1 MRRGRHRPFG
11 SPVRYSNRRIILVV
25 ADYDFPDDLR
35 DAQLRLHQA
44 RSAYRALCRELP
56 WSVEPAG
63 GWTGEEGHYSSYR
76 REFPESPGWSEE
88 QRAEEARLRELVLTL
103 SIEVST
109 HPYWAALTGPDVV
122 KARMAL
128 KHAEHVGAESVGAA
142 PARADDTVAASG
154 SGRDGTGHEAA
165 GDGTGHEA
173 GGDGVGREAGG
184 DGSGR
189 EAGGDG
195 AGRDGTA
202 QDSAGD
208 GSGGAPPMSSA
219 AA

>member
-1 MRRGRHRPFG
+1 M
-11 SPVRYSNRRIILVV
+11 
-25 ADYDFPDDLR
+25 AEYDFPDDLR

-44 RSAYRALCRELP
+44 RSAYRALCRDLP
-56 WSVEPAG
+56 WSVEPAE

-76 REFPESPGWSEE
+76 REFPESPGWGEE

-109 HPYWAALTGPDVV
+109 HPYWAALAGPDVV

-128 KHAEHVGAESVGAA
+128 KHAEHAGAEDVGAA
-142 PARADDTVAASG
+142 PARADETVAAGGSGGGG
-154 SGRDGTGHEAA
+154 SGRDGSGRVA
-165 GDGTGHEA
+165 GGGGSEHEA
-173 GGDGVGREAGG
+173 GGGG
-184 DGSGR
+184 DGSGH
-189 EAGGDG
+189 ETGG
-195 AGRDGTA
+195 DGTA

-208 GSGGAPPMSSA
+208 GSGGAPPMNSA

>member
-1 MRRGRHRPFG
+1 M
-11 SPVRYSNRRIILVV
+11 
-25 ADYDFPDDLR
+25 ADYEFPDDLR
-35 DAQLRLHQA
+35 DAQLRLHQV

-56 WSVEPAG
+56 WSVEPAE

-128 KHAEHVGAESVGAA
+128 KHAEHAGADSVGGA
-142 PARADDTVAASG
+142 PARADGTVAASG
-154 SGRDGTGHEAA
+154 SG
-165 GDGTGHEA
+165 GDGSGCEA
-173 GGDGVGREAGG
+173 GGDGGDGGDGGGGAGREAGG

-189 EAGGDG
+189 DG
-195 AGRDGTA
+195 AA
-202 QDSAGD
+202 
-208 GSGGAPPMSSA
+208 
-219 AA
+219 

>member
-1 MRRGRHRPFG
+1 M
-11 SPVRYSNRRIILVV
+11 

-56 WSVEPAG
+56 WSVEPAE

-142 PARADDTVAASG
+142 PAQADDMVAASG
-154 SGRDGTGHEAA
+154 SG
-165 GDGTGHEA
+165 GDGTGGDGSGYEA
-173 GGDGVGREAGG
+173 GGRESGGDGTGGDGSGYEAGGRESGG

-189 EAGGDG
+189 G
-195 AGRDGTA
+195 GTA
-202 QDSAGD
+202 QEPAGD

>member
-1 MRRGRHRPFG
+1 M
-11 SPVRYSNRRIILVV
+11 
-25 ADYDFPDDLR
+25 AEYDFPDELR
-35 DAQLRLHQA
+35 DAQLRLHRA

-56 WSVEPAG
+56 WSVQPAE

-109 HPYWAALTGPDVV
+109 HPYWADLEGPDVV

-128 KHAEHVGAESVGAA
+128 KHAEGGHGA
-142 PARADDTVAASG
+142 PHG
-154 SGRDGTGHEAA
+154 SG
-165 GDGTGHEA
+165 
-173 GGDGVGREAGG
+173 GVGP
-184 DGSGR
+184 GR
-189 EAGGDG
+189 P
-195 AGRDGTA
+195 GTA
-202 QDSAGD
+202 HHSSGD
-208 GSGGAPPMSSA
+208 DSGGAPPENSA

>member
-1 MRRGRHRPFG
+1 M
-11 SPVRYSNRRIILVV
+11 
-25 ADYDFPDDLR
+25 ADDDFPDDLR

-56 WSVEPAG
+56 WSVEPAE

-103 SIEVST
+103 SIDVST

-128 KHAEHVGAESVGAA
+128 KHAEPVGAENVGAA
-142 PARADDTVAASG
+142 PAQADDTVAASG
-154 SGRDGTGHEAA
+154 SG
-165 GDGTGHEA
+165 GDGS
-173 GGDGVGREAGG
+173 GGDGCGREARGREAGG
-184 DGSGR
+184 DGSGHG
-189 EAGGDG
+189 AGGNG
-195 AGRDGTA
+195 SGRDGTA
-202 QDSAGD
+202 QDAAGD
-208 GSGGAPPMSSA
+208 GSGGAPPTSSA

>member
-1 MRRGRHRPFG
+1 
-11 SPVRYSNRRIILVV
+11 V

-56 WSVEPAG
+56 WSVEPAE

-109 HPYWAALTGPDVV
+109 HPYWAALAGPDVV

-128 KHAEHVGAESVGAA
+128 KHAEHAGAGNARAENAGVENAGAGNAGVENAGAEN
-142 PARADDTVAASG
+142 ARAGDTVAVSGSGDTVAAA
-154 SGRDGTGHEAA
+154 E
-165 GDGTGHEA
+165 
-173 GGDGVGREAGG
+173 
-184 DGSGR
+184 
-189 EAGGDG
+189 
-195 AGRDGTA
+195 
-202 QDSAGD
+202 DSVGD

>member
-1 MRRGRHRPFG
+1 M
-11 SPVRYSNRRIILVV
+11 
-25 ADYDFPDDLR
+25 ADYDFPDELR
-35 DAQLRLHQA
+35 DAQLRLHRA

-56 WSVEPAG
+56 WSVEPAE

-109 HPYWAALTGPDVV
+109 HPYWAALEAPDVV

-128 KHAEHVGAESVGAA
+128 KHAEDGNGTVHEDGNGTAHKSGGAGSGEGGTARDPAGDDSGAA
-142 PARADDTVAASG
+142 PPV
-154 SGRDGTGHEAA
+154 
-165 GDGTGHEA
+165 
-173 GGDGVGREAGG
+173 
-184 DGSGR
+184 
-189 EAGGDG
+189 
-195 AGRDGTA
+195 
-202 QDSAGD
+202 
-208 GSGGAPPMSSA
+208 SSA

>member
-1 MRRGRHRPFG
+1 M
-11 SPVRYSNRRIILVV
+11 

-56 WSVEPAG
+56 WSVEPAE

-109 HPYWAALTGPDVV
+109 HPHWAALAGPDVV

-128 KHAEHVGAESVGAA
+128 KHAEHAGAEN
-142 PARADDTVAASG
+142 ARAEKAGAENARAEKAGAENARAEKAGAENACAEKAGAENARAEKAGAENARAGDTVAASG
-154 SGRDGTGHEAA
+154 SG
-165 GDGTGHEA
+165 
-173 GGDGVGREAGG
+173 GGA
-184 DGSGR
+184 
-189 EAGGDG
+189 
-195 AGRDGTA
+195 A